1 MDRPAHRIKR
11 RRLTPPG
18 AEEPI
23 LSPVQPPAVP
33 SLAAAA
39 AGGDGYPPWVILQP
53 DGEREGEDE
62 DDEDHPC
69 LTPDAETAT
78 ASHTSTGH
86 PITIAFSLAAP
97 PAPSRIVIA
106 AHGDSVLINIFYF
119 SNASVH
125 NHEDRFVYRASAAA
139 SDRSWARPPSLS
151 MLPPPPVEYTP
162 FQDATG
168 ILRRGEDDL
177 VVAELTVEGKLRH
190 DTLLGVVAKL
200 LVFRSG
206 EWGVK
211 RAPIN
216 HGSGSGSSSSRG
228 HDLPAPWPWETDMV
242 VPIGDRLLCYVDLHH
257 TTASSS
263 SPTSPAERFHDDE
276 DDPRGYPKVSRT
288 VGATGDSGG
297 GGGGALKF
305 VDISPRCCC
314 GSLSKG
320 QTSCDRSSQAFV
332 IRTWTLRIGDDVNG
346 DDMAWEMDAMVD
358 ASELWSLDAY
368 AGLPLVRPEYPV
380 VNMDD
385 PHLIRL
391 AVTGARQ
398 EEGRTYSDETD
409 ENYSSLIMVDTRRK
423 TMPSVPPFL
432 HLPFNGETLVSR
444 FSSYFNSNHS
454 SNNGGGGGGG
464 ALPSKIHVNIEPP
477 PPPAAVATGEPRTS
491 DTAEPKI
498 VLVLERFSWRLK
510 GYSIQDM
517 AGGDDMLKAYTILSQ
532 DNGRCFRS
540 LLGLPMSFNF
550 ELGLAVDDDQ
560 E

>member
-39 AGGDGYPPWVILQP
+39 AAGDGYPPWVILQP

-86 PITIAFSLAAP
+86 PITVAFSLAAP
-97 PAPSRIVIA
+97 PAPSRMWFRFSYDADSETRCNCSVIA

-242 VPIGDRLLCYVDLHH
+242 VPVGDRLLCYVDLHH

-263 SPTSPAERFHDDE
+263 SPT
-276 DDPRGYPKVSRT
+276 
-288 VGATGDSGG
+288 
-297 GGGGALKF
+297 
-305 VDISPRCCC
+305 
-314 GSLSKG
+314 LSKG

-391 AVTGARQ
+391 AVTGGAPG
-398 EEGRTYSDETD
+398 GRK
-409 ENYSSLIMVDTRRK
+409 NLQ
-423 TMPSVPPFL
+423 
-432 HLPFNGETLVSR
+432 

>member
-33 SLAAAA
+33 S
-39 AGGDGYPPWVILQP
+39 WP
-53 DGEREGEDE
+53 DGEREGEGEDE

-69 LTPDAETAT
+69 LTPDAETAA
-78 ASHTSTGH
+78 ASHTSTGQ
-86 PITIAFSLAAP
+86 PITVAFSLAAP
-97 PAPSRIVIA
+97 PAPSRMWFWFSYGADSETRCNCSVIA
-106 AHGDSVLINIFYF
+106 AHGDSVLINIP
-119 SNASVH
+119 STTTRTAS
-125 NHEDRFVYRASAAA
+125 FASAAA

-228 HDLPAPWPWETDMV
+228 HDLPAPWPSETDMV
-242 VPIGDRLLCYVDLHH
+242 VPVGDRLLCYVDLHH
-257 TTASSS
+257 GVIIFSDVFDGHNPALRYV
-263 SPTSPAERFHDDE
+263 PFPVEPPAERFHDDE
-276 DDPRGYPKVSRT
+276 DDPRGYPNVSRT
-288 VGATGDSGG
+288 VGATGDSG

-332 IRTWTLRIGDDVNG
+332 IRTWMLRIGDDVNG

-380 VNMDD
+380 VSMDD

-398 EEGRTYSDETD
+398 EGGRTYSYETD

-444 FSSYFNSNHS
+444 FSSYFNSNQS
-454 SNNGGGGGGG
+454 SNNGSGG

-477 PPPAAVATGEPRTS
+477 PPASREQATPRS
-491 DTAEPKI
+491 
-498 VLVLERFSWRLK
+498 RRSSWSWR
-510 GYSIQDM
+510 DFH
-517 AGGDDMLKAYTILSQ
+517 GD
-532 DNGRCFRS
+532 
-540 LLGLPMSFNF
+540 
-550 ELGLAVDDDQ
+550 
-560 E
+560 

>member
-86 PITIAFSLAAP
+86 PITVAFSLAAP
-97 PAPSRIVIA
+97 PAPSRMWFRFSYDADSETRCNCSVIA

-119 SNASVH
+119 SNASLH

-168 ILRRGEDDL
+168 ILRRGVDDL

-200 LVFRSG
+200 L
-206 EWGVK
+206 
-211 RAPIN
+211 
-216 HGSGSGSSSSRG
+216 
-228 HDLPAPWPWETDMV
+228 
-242 VPIGDRLLCYVDLHH
+242 
-257 TTASSS
+257 
-263 SPTSPAERFHDDE
+263 RFHDDE
-276 DDPRGYPKVSRT
+276 DDPRGYPNVSRT

-409 ENYSSLIMVDTRRK
+409 KNYSSLIMVDTRK

-454 SNNGGGGGGG
+454 SNNGSGGGGG

-532 DNGRCFRS
+532 DNGHCFRS

>member
-86 PITIAFSLAAP
+86 PITVAFSLAAP
-97 PAPSRIVIA
+97 PAPSRMWFRFSYDADSETRCNCSVIA

-119 SNASVH
+119 SNASLH

-168 ILRRGEDDL
+168 ILRRGVDDL

-242 VPIGDRLLCYVDLHH
+242 VPVGDRLLCYVDLHH

-263 SPTSPAERFHDDE
+263 SPT
-276 DDPRGYPKVSRT
+276 
-288 VGATGDSGG
+288 
-297 GGGGALKF
+297 
-305 VDISPRCCC
+305 
-314 GSLSKG
+314 LSKG

-409 ENYSSLIMVDTRRK
+409 KNYSSLIMVDTRK

-454 SNNGGGGGGG
+454 SNNGSGGGGG

-532 DNGRCFRS
+532 DNGHCFRS